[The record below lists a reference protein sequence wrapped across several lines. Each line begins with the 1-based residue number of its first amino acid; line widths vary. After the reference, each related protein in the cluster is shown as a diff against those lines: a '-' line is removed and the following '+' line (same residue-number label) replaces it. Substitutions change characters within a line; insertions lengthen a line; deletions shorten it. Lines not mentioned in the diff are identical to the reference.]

1 MLNEEIKNKIKILF
15 SEKKY
20 EEVIET
26 SERFSSPEDRPAGLI
41 NIIGISY
48 FLKENRNEN
57 DIKTALSFFELTY
70 LKDKNTIHGLN
81 GLKNLILMGIKASIE
96 FKNLSK
102 FLIKAK
108 NHFNDAI
115 KYFENNEE
123 FLNAGLALSLH
134 LLDIKM
140 QKNIIHKVLDSK
152 NSSKSL
158 RGQSLFMKN
167 YYFDNSQ
174 KDYLVYA
181 KNNSKYYSK
190 LQVKNVNEIQNLK
203 NDKINLGFVS
213 CDILRN
219 HSTTFF
225 LKDTIRYLDKS
236 KFKIFIFSIAKKDYD
251 DASQNELRNIADEW
265 FDLKNSNNQEVVEL
279 IQKKKINILFDLMGY
294 TASER
299 LEIFNSRVALIQI
312 SWLAY
317 LNTTG
322 LDTIDYLL
330 VDNNLIKSNENNLYA
345 EKILKLPDIW
355 NAHAGFKYERKY
367 NELPFLKNKNFTFGS
382 LNNFRKIS
390 DETLY
395 VWSEILKKVPN
406 SNLILKS
413 ADFCSDEIL
422 MNKFKIE
429 GVDNRVKILNK
440 IDFIKKEDHLNVYQK
455 IDLCLDTFPHNGVT
469 TTFEALW
476 MGVPVIVLKG
486 KNFCSRCGE
495 SIIKNTKIDGLI
507 ADDLNDYIS
516 KAIHLSKDIKIL
528 TQIRENLYQSVLS
541 SPLFDTK
548 TFSKNFN
555 NTLLQIYKETN

>member
-1 MLNEEIKNKIKILF
+1 MLTEEIKNKIKILF

-26 SERFSSPEDRPAGLI
+26 SERFSSQEDRPAGLI

-96 FKNLSK
+96 FKNLSN

-108 NHFNDAI
+108 NHFNDAE

-158 RGQSLFMKN
+158 RGQSLFIKN

-251 DASQNELRNIADEW
+251 DTSQNELRNIADEW
-265 FDLKNSNNQEVVEL
+265 FDLKNSNNQEVAEL
-279 IQKKKINILFDLMGY
+279 IQQKKINILFDLMGY

-299 LEIFNSRVALIQI
+299 LEIFNSRVAPIQI

-548 TFSKNFN
+548 TFAKNFN

>member
-1 MLNEEIKNKIKILF
+1 
-15 SEKKY
+15 
-20 EEVIET
+20 
-26 SERFSSPEDRPAGLI
+26 
-41 NIIGISY
+41 
-48 FLKENRNEN
+48 
-57 DIKTALSFFELTY
+57 
-70 LKDKNTIHGLN
+70 
-81 GLKNLILMGIKASIE
+81 MGIKASIE
-96 FKNLSK
+96 FKNLSN

-251 DASQNELRNIADEW
+251 DTSQNELRNIADEW

-279 IQKKKINILFDLMGY
+279 IQQKKINILFDLMGY

-299 LEIFNSRVALIQI
+299 LEIFNSRVAPIQI

>member
-1 MLNEEIKNKIKILF
+1 MLTEEIKNKIKILF

-26 SERFSSPEDRPAGLI
+26 SERFSSQEDRPAGLI

-96 FKNLSK
+96 FKNLSN

-108 NHFNDAI
+108 NHFNDAE

-158 RGQSLFMKN
+158 RGQSLFIKN

-251 DASQNELRNIADEW
+251 DTSQNELRNIADEW
-265 FDLKNSNNQEVVEL
+265 FDLKNSNNQEVAEL
-279 IQKKKINILFDLMGY
+279 IQQKKINILFDLMGY

-299 LEIFNSRVALIQI
+299 LEIFNSRVAPIQI

-422 MNKFKIE
+422 MNKFKLE

-476 MGVPVIVLKG
+476 MGVPVVVLKG

-548 TFSKNFN
+548 TFAKNFN

>member
-1 MLNEEIKNKIKILF
+1 MLTEEIKNKIKILF

-96 FKNLSK
+96 FKNLSN

-251 DASQNELRNIADEW
+251 DTSQNELRNIADEW
-265 FDLKNSNNQEVVEL
+265 FDLKNSNNQEVAEL
-279 IQKKKINILFDLMGY
+279 IQQKKINILFDLMGY

-299 LEIFNSRVALIQI
+299 LEIFNSRVAPVQI

>member
-1 MLNEEIKNKIKILF
+1 MLTEEIKNKIKILF

-20 EEVIET
+20 EQVIEL
-26 SERFSSPEDRPAGLI
+26 SEKFSSPEDRPAGLI

-57 DIKTALSFFELTY
+57 DIKIALSFFELTY

-96 FKNLSK
+96 FKNLSN
-102 FLIKAK
+102 FLINAK
-108 NHFNDAI
+108 NHFIDAE
-115 KYFENNEE
+115 KYFDKNEE
-123 FLNAGLALSLH
+123 FLNAGLVLSLH
-134 LLDIKM
+134 LLDINL
-140 QKNIIHKVLDSK
+140 QKKITQKILDSNNK
-152 NSSKSL
+152 SKSL
-158 RGQSLFMKN
+158 RGLSLFMKN
-167 YYFDNSQ
+167 YFFDSSQEDYFT
-174 KDYLVYA
+174 YA
-181 KNNSKYYSK
+181 KKNSRNYLK
-190 LQVKNVNEIQNLK
+190 LKVKNINNIEYGV

-213 CDILRN
+213 CDLLKN

-225 LKDTIRYLDKS
+225 LKDTIKYLDKS
-236 KFKIFIFSIAKKDYD
+236 KFKIFIFSISKKDQND
-251 DASQNELRNIADEW
+251 ESQSELRNLVDEW
-265 FDLKNSNNQEVVEL
+265 FDLKDFKNQEIVEL
-279 IQKKKINILFDLMGY
+279 IQEKKINILFDLMGY

-299 LEIFNSRVALIQI
+299 LEIFNSRVAPIQI

-322 LDTIDYLL
+322 FNTIDYLL
-330 VDNNLIKSNENNLYA
+330 VDSNLVKNNEYNLYS

-355 NAHAGFKYERKY
+355 NAHSGFKYERKY
-367 NELPFLKNKNFTFGS
+367 NELPFLKNKTFTFGS

-390 DETLY
+390 DETVY
-395 VWSEILKKVPN
+395 AWSQILKKVPN

-422 MNKFKIE
+422 LDKFKLNE
-429 GVDNRVKILNK
+429 VDNRVKILNK
-440 IDFIKKEDHLNVYQK
+440 VDFVKKEDHLNVYQM

-476 MGVPVIVLKG
+476 MGVPTFVLKG

-495 SIIKNTKIDGLI
+495 SIIKNTKLDGLI

-516 KAIHLSKDIKIL
+516 KAVNLAKDIDKL
-528 TQIRENLYQSVLS
+528 VKLREYLYESVLS

-548 TFSKNFN
+548 KFSKNFN
-555 NTLLQIYKETN
+555 DILLEIFKNKN